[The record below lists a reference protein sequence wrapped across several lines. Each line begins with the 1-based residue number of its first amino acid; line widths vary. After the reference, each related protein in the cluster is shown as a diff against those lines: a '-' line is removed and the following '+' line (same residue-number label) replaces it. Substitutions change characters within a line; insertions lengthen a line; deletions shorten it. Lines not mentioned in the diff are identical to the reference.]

1 MQAAIDVGSNTVR
14 MLIGECRDNMLY
26 PEKYYRSISRLA
38 GGFSPQNELADE
50 SMERTLDVLN
60 RYSKILQ
67 SSGVADVRVVG
78 TAALRRAVNRQLFV
92 DRVQTETGLVIEIID
107 GAEEARL
114 MARGVLSVVQPVPAA
129 AVIFDIGGGSTEFVC
144 VQQGMIKF
152 QQSYALGVVQLSEGF
167 STVQQRNNYVAQV
180 VSRFVAMLAGHD
192 LLAQPYQLI
201 GTAGTL
207 TTLAAMHLQLAEY
220 DARLINNH
228 VIPAGYLRTLQ
239 LKLQA
244 MSEFERENLIGMEKG
259 RGDLILPGL
268 DIVLQLL
275 ERFELKELKIAD
287 SGLLEGVLLESCP
300 AN

>member
-67 SSGVADVRVVG
+67 SSEVADVRVVG

-114 MARGVLSVVQPVPAA
+114 MARGVLSVVQPEPAA

-192 LLAQPYQLI
+192 LLTQPYQLI

-228 VIPAGYLRTLQ
+228 VIPAGYLRTLK

>member
-14 MLIGECRDNMLY
+14 MLIGECRDNILY

-38 GGFSPQNELADE
+38 GGFSPQNELAVE

-60 RYSKILQ
+60 RFSKILN
-67 SSGVADVRVVG
+67 SVGVADVRVVG

-92 DRVQTETGLVIEIID
+92 DRVQAETGLVLETID

-114 MARGVLSVVQPVPAA
+114 MARGVLSVVQPAPAA
-129 AVIFDIGGGSTEFVC
+129 AIIFDIGGGSTEFVC

-152 QQSYALGVVQLSEGF
+152 QQSYALGVVQLSEDF
-167 STVQQRNNYVAQV
+167 STDGQRKDYVTQV
-180 VSRFVAMLAGHD
+180 ISQFVAMLTGHD
-192 LLAQPYQLI
+192 LLDQRYQLI

-228 VIPAGYLRTLQ
+228 LIPAGYLQTLQ

-268 DIVLQLL
+268 EIVLQLL
-275 ERFELKELKIAD
+275 TQFELKELKIAD
-287 SGLLEGVLLESCP
+287 SGLLEGVLLECCP